1 MKADVSPQRIRVVHV
16 DTIGSDIEVSHPE
29 HGVIGLEVPI
39 EVVEQ
44 SVKPR
49 QLVLELV
56 GIRQV
61 TLGDVGVDN
70 VYAADFSFDKSRF
83 VFGLVIETPPD
94 ASGLGLA
101 QNGDAVVAFLTFEDV
116 TVSNAVKWV
125 CGEVWILYLGFLD
138 TEDIGPALFE
148 PCKHYRQ
155 PHP

>member
-16 DTIGSDIEVSHPE
+16 DAIGSDIEVSHPE

-70 VYAADFSFDKSRF
+70 VYAADFSFDKSRL

-94 ASGLGLA
+94 ASGLDVA
-101 QNGDAVVAFLTFEDV
+101 QNRGPVLSSLSLVCIL
-116 TVSNAVKWV
+116 VSGFVKSL
-125 CGEVWILYLGFLD
+125 CGEVRVLYLGFLD